1 MNCDC
6 GSALPF
12 DHCCGPFL
20 AGETLATTPE
30 ALMRSR
36 YTAFVRKNADYL
48 IRTRA
53 AAHQDPRDREDLDR
67 NFAQTRWEGLAI
79 LGSGME
85 GENAG
90 WVEFAAFF
98 EQKGALGQ
106 LHERSV
112 FIREAGNWYYR
123 DGKILGPVPLSRN
136 QPCVCG
142 SGLKFKRC
150 HGKN

>member
-98 EQKGALGQ
+98 TTSDGPGQ
-106 LHERSV
+106 LHEKSR
-112 FIREAGNWYYR
+112 FLRENGAWVYA
-123 DGKILGPVPLSRN
+123 DGDLLKAVEWGRN
-136 QPCVCG
+136 QPCHCG
-142 SGLKFKRC
+142 SGKKYKKC
-150 HGKN
+150 HGK